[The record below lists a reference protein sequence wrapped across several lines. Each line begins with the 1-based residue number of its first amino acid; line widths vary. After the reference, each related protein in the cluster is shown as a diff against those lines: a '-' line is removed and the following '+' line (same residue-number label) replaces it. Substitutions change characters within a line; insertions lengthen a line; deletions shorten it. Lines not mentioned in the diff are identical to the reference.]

1 MRISDWS
8 SDVCSSDLLV
18 PLDFATAHIAGTNR
32 VSMTRIK
39 FWRVTEI
46 DAECVFPSGGINCI
60 ADAKVWALFIRPG
73 HPRVSGQHWAMLGRR
88 SEEHTSEL
96 QSLMRTSYAVF
107 CLKTKQR
114 THPKQISTSMTRQN
128 N

>member
-1 MRISDWS
+1 MCWLCVYHYCNVSDFFFFFFFQAE
-8 SDVCSSDLLV
+8 DGIRDGALVTGVQTCALPILRELRGITVYVKGRTLV

-60 ADAKVWALFIRPG
+60 AVDRKSVG
-73 HPRVSGQHWAMLGRR
+73 
-88 SEEHTSEL
+88 
-96 QSLMRTSYAVF
+96 
-107 CLKTKQR
+107 
-114 THPKQISTSMTRQN
+114 
-128 N
+128 

>member
-1 MRISDWS
+1 MGEAPVAIKIDHGLLRELRGIT
-8 SDVCSSDLLV
+8 VYVKGRTLV

-60 ADAKVWALFIRPG
+60 ADAKVWALLDRKRTRLG
-73 HPRVSGQHWAMLGRR
+73 KECVSTCR
-88 SEEHTSEL
+88 SRWSPDH
-96 QSLMRTSYAVF
+96 
-107 CLKTKQR
+107 
-114 THPKQISTSMTRQN
+114 
-128 N
+128 